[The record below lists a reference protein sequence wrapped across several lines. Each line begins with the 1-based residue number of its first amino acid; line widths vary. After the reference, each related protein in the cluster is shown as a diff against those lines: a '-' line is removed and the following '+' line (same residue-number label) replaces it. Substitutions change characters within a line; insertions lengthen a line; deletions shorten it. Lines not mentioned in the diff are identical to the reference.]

1 MKNRCLL
8 FACLSASLMIDAEVL
23 ESSSMRVAFDAR
35 GNIRAITSRAGVEF
49 APPHGYGIPF
59 AVSLTDAENVTK
71 MYETSAGDAKTVRC
85 EAVPNGWRFSYS
97 DFKKG
102 LLKSAAY
109 TVTAP
114 PGDRRLRWN
123 IELEPEPGRAIT
135 QYDFP
140 RFTLVNRIGAVGG
153 DDAFVSG
160 CNKGGV
166 IRDPGNPRYGAR
178 EVHTV
183 GPLSPI
189 LVWGEPTASSWRG
202 TICSW
207 TVRRG
212 RC

>member
-71 MYETSAGDAKTVRC
+71 MYETSADDAKTVRW

-102 LLKSAAY
+102 LFKSAAY

-153 DDAFVSG
+153 
-160 CNKGGV
+160 
-166 IRDPGNPRYGAR
+166 R
-178 EVHTV
+178 
-183 GPLSPI
+183 
-189 LVWGEPTASSWRG
+189 
-202 TICSW
+202 
-207 TVRRG
+207 
-212 RC
+212 